1 MHGYLIVVEHYL
13 FHDANSLP
21 SSKLEENNEFVSAY
35 FCVFNGSYCL
45 LPFKHFLQR
54 TVQNVDDQLT
64 VCCGRYERLVFTG
77 TNF

>member
-35 FCVFNGSYCL
+35 FCVLNGSYCL
-45 LPFKHFLQR
+45 LSFKHFLQR

-64 VCCGRYERLVFTG
+64 VYCGRYERLVFTG